1 MKRARLPTFTM
12 TVAVLALFAYQHRA
26 NLPSVPDPT
35 TLIIN
40 ARNHVQPFHYALS
53 TDPDDPSCDRPIILV
68 VHAVD
73 AAGQPIDG
81 LNIEASVSMAMADQ
95 TAQKVKLRSRG
106 HGNYEGR
113 VSLEMAGTWDVDLAG
128 EKDGNRAR
136 QRLSVEVSPA
146 HASTPIDDDD
156 DDDS

>member
-1 MKRARLPTFTM
+1 MKRARLLFFTI
-12 TVAVLALFAYQHRA
+12 TVGALALFAYQHRV
-26 NLPSVPDPT
+26 NLPDPT

-53 TDPDDPSCDRPIILV
+53 TNPDDPSCDRPIILM
-68 VHAVD
+68 VHATD
-73 AAGQPIDG
+73 TSGQPIDG
-81 LNIEASVSMAMADQ
+81 LNIEANVSLALADRTVQ
-95 TAQKVKLRSRG
+95 TVKLRSRG

-113 VSLEMAGTWDVDLAG
+113 VNLEMAGTWDVDLAG

-136 QRLSVEVSPA
+136 QRLSVDVSPA
-146 HASTPIDDDD
+146 HASTPIDEED

>member
-1 MKRARLPTFTM
+1 MKRARLLAITIS
-12 TVAVLALFAYQHRA
+12 VAVLALLAYQHRV

-53 TDPDDPSCDRPIILV
+53 TNPDDPTCDRPIILV

-73 AAGQPIDG
+73 AAGKPIDG
-81 LNIEASVSMAMADQ
+81 LNIEASVSMASADQ
-95 TAQKVKLRSRG
+95 TTQTVKLRSRG

-113 VSLEMAGTWDVDLAG
+113 VNIEMAGTWDVDLAG

-136 QRLSVEVSPA
+136 QRLSVEVGPA

-156 DDDS
+156 DS